1 MCPRHPRVLGP
12 RVPVPGLPRAEQ
24 VGKGPG
30 TRGPCP
36 GRAESQASG
45 GAWALGPNPQG
56 TALVCCRQDRSR
68 PEDDLVSGRD
78 RLTCPCAFPAR
89 DKHDAVCRQT
99 VCVQQGRSQANTHA
113 PWGEAGK
120 GGTRG
125 KRQQGAC
132 CLHRRGQKSGVPSV
146 GPLSTGCS
154 VLLTPRAAAT
164 AKPPVL
170 PLPLCGVHL
179 PCSGGGVGEGWRAM
193 ENRVVRWL
201 SSRWAA
207 FRFLTD

>member
-30 TRGPCP
+30 ARGPCP

-56 TALVCCRQDRSR
+56 TTLVCCQQDRSR

-125 KRQQGAC
+125 GQGEGLTRGVLSAQKGSEVGC
-132 CLHRRGQKSGVPSV
+132 AFCRSPVHRLLGPAHPTRCGHGQTPSATLASVRGAPALLV
-146 GPLSTGCS
+146 GRG
-154 VLLTPRAAAT
+154 
-164 AKPPVL
+164 
-170 PLPLCGVHL
+170 
-179 PCSGGGVGEGWRAM
+179 GGGVACHGE
-193 ENRVVRWL
+193 
-201 SSRWAA
+201 
-207 FRFLTD
+207 